1 VKLRAYLVAG
11 LVMAWVGAAAPA
23 RATIVERVVAV
34 IGERP
39 ILWTELMRRAVM
51 GRMQIRNQTRDPNV
65 IGVQE
70 QAMYRELLER
80 MINDRLEEQQADKA
94 HITVSSEEIDR
105 GIGNIAASAQ
115 AEQGHAVTVA
125 DVLDE
130 VRRRGMTEQDFR
142 DEIRRQL
149 IEGKLIELRV
159 RPRVRVTEGDAHAAY
174 QHWATQVKEQQPVD
188 VRILALRVSSLSSKI
203 QVEARMALAQELTR
217 RARSGEDFCQLV
229 LQYSDDV
236 STKNTCGSH
245 GPQPTAEL
253 MPPIREALGNL
264 APGAVSEPIPINLG
278 SDEVLI
284 ILMPMGATKVPPY
297 DEVKNDMMQRA
308 LMEGLDRARKEWLQD
323 LRRSAYV
330 DVRL

>member
-1 VKLRAYLVAG
+1 VKLRAILVGG
-11 LVMAWVGAAAPA
+11 LVMAFLGGAAPA

-39 ILWTELMRRAVM
+39 ILWTELLRRAVA
-51 GRMQIRNQTRDPNV
+51 GRVQIRTQTHDPNV
-65 IGVQE
+65 VAMQE
-70 QAMYRELLER
+70 QEMYKELLER

-94 HITVSSEEIDR
+94 HITVSAEEIDR

-115 AEQGHAVTVA
+115 AEQGRSVTTA

-149 IEGKLIELRV
+149 IEGKLIEIRV

-174 QHWATQVKEQQPVD
+174 QHWATQIKEQQPVD
-188 VRILALRVSSLSSKI
+188 LRILALRLSTSSTQMQIS
-203 QVEARMALAQELTR
+203 ARMALAQELTR
-217 RARSGEDFCQLV
+217 RARSGEDFCDLV
-229 LQYSDDV
+229 KQYSDDV
-236 STKNTCGSH
+236 STKDSCGSR
-245 GPQPTAEL
+245 GPQPFASL
-253 MPPIREALGNL
+253 MPPIQEAIRGMP
-264 APGAVSEPIPINLG
+264 PGSISDPIAINVG
-278 SDEVLI
+278 PDEVLV
-284 ILMPMGATKVPPY
+284 ILMPMGTTKVPPY

>member
-1 VKLRAYLVAG
+1 VKLRSLLVGG
-11 LVMAWVGAAAPA
+11 LVMAFLGGAVPA

-39 ILWTELMRRAVM
+39 ILWTELLRRAIA
-51 GRMQIRNQTRDPNV
+51 GRMQIRAQTHDPNV
-65 IGVQE
+65 IAMQE
-70 QAMYRELLER
+70 QEMYKELLER

-94 HITVSSEEIDR
+94 HISVSSEEIDR

-115 AEQGHAVTVA
+115 AEQGRAVSVA
-125 DVLDE
+125 DVFDE

-174 QHWATQVKEQQPVD
+174 QHWAAQIKEQQPMD
-188 VRILALRVSSLSSKI
+188 VRILALRLSSASSKI
-203 QVEARMALAQELTR
+203 QVEARMALAQELAR

-229 LQYSDDV
+229 SQYSDDV
-236 STKNTCGSH
+236 STKDTCGSH
-245 GPQPTAEL
+245 GAQPIANL
-253 MPPIREALGNL
+253 MPPIQEALRDL
-264 APGAVSEPIPINLG
+264 APGAVSEPIPISVG
-278 SDEVLI
+278 SEEVLV
-284 ILMPMGATKVPPY
+284 ILMPMGTTKVPPY

-308 LMEGLDRARKEWLQD
+308 LIEGLDRARKEWLQD